1 MKNKILV
8 TLFTPN
14 KRSLI
19 AEDCIAAI
27 ANALREITPHGSW
40 SADEHA
46 AHERLTYDMSNP
58 PEAMADL
65 FPRLNAGLIAEHD
78 LEPVVAYVYL
88 IANR

>member
-1 MKNKILV
+1 MNTELLV

-27 ANALREITPHGSW
+27 ATALRDLTPHGSW
-40 SADEHA
+40 TPEEHA

-65 FPRLNAGLIAEHD
+65 FPRLNAGIIAEHAM
-78 LEPVVAYVYL
+78 LRWL
-88 IANR
+88 TST